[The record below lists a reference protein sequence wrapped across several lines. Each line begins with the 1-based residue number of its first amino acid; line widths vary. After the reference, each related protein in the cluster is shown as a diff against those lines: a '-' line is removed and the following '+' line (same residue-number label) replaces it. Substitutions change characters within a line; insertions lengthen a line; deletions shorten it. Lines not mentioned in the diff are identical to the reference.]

1 MELKKQSIKLNF
13 VMNIILTVSQ
23 VIFPL
28 ITFRYVAEIL
38 HPAGTGIVG
47 FASSV
52 VAYFALF
59 AQLGIPTYGV
69 RATAQVRDN
78 KEELSRVVQELVIIN
93 LLMSALVYVVFAIS
107 LVVVPKFAENKAL
120 LIVTSATIIFN
131 AIGMEWL
138 YKGLEQYSY
147 ITMRSIAF
155 KFIAVILMFLMIK
168 TENDT
173 VMYAAITIFAG
184 SASSVLNLLHARKY
198 ITMRPVG
205 KYKFGRHMKP
215 IIIFFAMSCATTIYT
230 NLDTVMLGFMKTDT
244 DVGYYNAAVKI
255 KTVLLGVVT
264 ALGTVLLPRAS
275 YYVEQKLMD
284 EFYRVARK
292 AIHFVF
298 LISLPMAV
306 YFMFFAKEGIFFLS
320 GDAYGGSI
328 IPMQIIMPT
337 LVLIGLTNI
346 MGIQMLVPLGGEK
359 VVLCSEIVGAF
370 VDLILNAILI
380 PQMASAGAAIGTL
393 VAEVAVFLVQYVALR
408 SSVRDMFLDMRYG
421 ALILATALGSVCA
434 VPVKMLHLGSFFTL
448 CISAILFF
456 GVYGLV
462 MILMKEELVLEVL
475 NQVLAM
481 VKGKLNRN

>member
-1 MELKKQSIKLNF
+1 MKKQSIKLNF

-69 RATAQVRDN
+69 RATAQVRDD

-93 LLMSALVYVVFAIS
+93 LLMSALVYVVFAFS

-120 LIVTSATIIFN
+120 LLVTSTTIIFN

-147 ITMRSIAF
+147 ITVRSIAF
-155 KFIAVILMFLMIK
+155 KFLAVILMFLMIK
-168 TENDT
+168 SEQDT
-173 VMYAAITIFAG
+173 VIYAALTIFAG

-198 ITMRPVG
+198 ISMWPVG

-306 YFMFFAKEGIFFLS
+306 YFIFFAKEGIFFLS
-320 GDAYGGSI
+320 GDAYGGAI

-359 VVLCSEIVGAF
+359 TVLYSEIVGAV

-380 PQMASAGAAIGTL
+380 PSMSSAGAAIGTL
-393 VAEVAVFLVQYVALR
+393 VAEVAVFIVQYIALR
-408 SSVRDMFLDMRYG
+408 GSVRAMFLDMRYG
-421 ALILATALGSVCA
+421 ALILATALGSLCA
-434 VPVKMLHLGSFFTL
+434 VPVKALHLGSFFTL

-456 GVYGLV
+456 GVYGVV
-462 MILMKEELVLEVL
+462 MILMKEELVLEIL
-475 NQVLAM
+475 NQLLGM
-481 VKGKLNRN
+481 VKGKLKRN

>member
-1 MELKKQSIKLNF
+1 MKKQSIKLNF
-13 VMNIILTVSQ
+13 IMNIILTVSQ

-47 FASSV
+47 FATSV

-59 AQLGIPTYGV
+59 SQLGIPTYGV
-69 RATAQVRDN
+69 RATAQVRDD

-93 LLMSALVYVVFAIS
+93 LVMCVLVYLIFAFS
-107 LVVVPKFAENKAL
+107 LVAVPKFAENKAL
-120 LIVTSATIIFN
+120 LIVTSTTIIFN

-155 KFIAVILMFLMIK
+155 KFVAVILMFLVIK
-168 TENDT
+168 SENDT
-173 VMYAAITIFAG
+173 VMYAAISIFAG
-184 SASSVLNLLHARKY
+184 SASNILNLFHARKY

-255 KTVLLGVVT
+255 KSVLLGVVT
-264 ALGTVLLPRAS
+264 SLGTVLLPRAS
-275 YYVEQKLMD
+275 YYVEQKLMK
-284 EFYRVARK
+284 EFYSVARK

-298 LISLPMAV
+298 LISFPMAV
-306 YFMFFAKEGIFFLS
+306 YFMIFAKEGIFFLS

-337 LVLIGLTNI
+337 LVLIGFTNI
-346 MGIQMLVPLGGEK
+346 MGIQMLVPLGEEK
-359 VVLCSEIVGAF
+359 VVLYSEIVGAV
-370 VDLILNAILI
+370 VDLALNAILI
-380 PQMASAGAAIGTL
+380 PTMASAGAAIGTL

-408 SSVRDMFLDMRYG
+408 SSVREMFTDMRYG
-421 ALILATALGSVCA
+421 ALLLATVLGSVLS

-448 CISAILFF
+448 CISAVVFF
-456 GVYGLV
+456 GVYGIV
-462 MILMKEELVLEVL
+462 MILMKEELVVEIL
-475 NQVLAM
+475 NQVLGMA
-481 VKGKLNRN
+481 KGKLKKN

>member
-1 MELKKQSIKLNF
+1 MKKQSIKLNF

-69 RATAQVRDN
+69 RATAQVRDD

-93 LLMSALVYVVFAIS
+93 LLMSALVYVVFAFS

-120 LIVTSATIIFN
+120 LLVTSTTIIFN

-147 ITMRSIAF
+147 ITVRSIAF
-155 KFIAVILMFLMIK
+155 KFLAVILMFLMIK
-168 TENDT
+168 SEQDT
-173 VMYAAITIFAG
+173 VIYAALTIFAG
-184 SASSVLNLLHARKY
+184 SASSVLNFLHARKY
-198 ITMRPVG
+198 ISMWPVG

-306 YFMFFAKEGIFFLS
+306 YFIFFAKEGIFFLS
-320 GDAYGGSI
+320 GDAYGGAI

-359 VVLCSEIVGAF
+359 TVLYSEIVGAV

-380 PQMASAGAAIGTL
+380 PSMSSAGAAIGTL
-393 VAEVAVFLVQYVALR
+393 VAEVAVFIVQYIALR
-408 SSVRDMFLDMRYG
+408 GSVRAMFLDMRYG
-421 ALILATALGSVCA
+421 ALILATALGSLCA
-434 VPVKMLHLGSFFTL
+434 VPVKALHLGSFFTL

-456 GVYGLV
+456 GVYGVV
-462 MILMKEELVLEVL
+462 MILMKEELVLEIL
-475 NQVLAM
+475 NQLLGM
-481 VKGKLNRN
+481 VKGKLKRN

>member
-1 MELKKQSIKLNF
+1 MKKQSIKLNF

-69 RATAQVRDN
+69 RATAQVRDD

-93 LLMSALVYVVFAIS
+93 LLMSALVYVVFAFS

-120 LIVTSATIIFN
+120 LLVTSTTIIFN

-147 ITMRSIAF
+147 ITVRSIAF
-155 KFIAVILMFLMIK
+155 KFLAVILMFLMIK
-168 TENDT
+168 SEQDT
-173 VMYAAITIFAG
+173 VIYAALTIFAG

-198 ITMRPVG
+198 ISMWPVG

-306 YFMFFAKEGIFFLS
+306 YFIFFAKEGIFFLS

-359 VVLCSEIVGAF
+359 TVLYSEIVGAV

-380 PQMASAGAAIGTL
+380 PSMSSAGAAIGTL
-393 VAEVAVFLVQYVALR
+393 VAEVAVFIVQYIALR
-408 SSVRDMFLDMRYG
+408 GSVRAMFLDMRYG
-421 ALILATALGSVCA
+421 ALILATALGSLCA
-434 VPVKMLHLGSFFTL
+434 VPVKALHLGSFFTL
-448 CISAILFF
+448 CISAIFFF
-456 GVYGLV
+456 GVYGVV
-462 MILMKEELVLEVL
+462 MILMKEELVLEIL
-475 NQVLAM
+475 NQLLGM
-481 VKGKLNRN
+481 VKGKLKRN

>member
-1 MELKKQSIKLNF
+1 MKKQSIKLNF
-13 VMNIILTVSQ
+13 IMNIILTVSQ

-47 FASSV
+47 FATSV

-59 AQLGIPTYGV
+59 SQLGIPTYGV
-69 RATAQVRDN
+69 RATAQVRDD

-93 LLMSALVYVVFAIS
+93 LVMCVLVYLIFAFS
-107 LVVVPKFAENKAL
+107 LVAVPKFAENKAL
-120 LIVTSATIIFN
+120 LIVTSTTIIFN

-155 KFIAVILMFLMIK
+155 KFVAVILMFLVIK
-168 TENDT
+168 SENDT
-173 VMYAAITIFAG
+173 VMYAAISIFAG
-184 SASSVLNLLHARKY
+184 SASNILNLFHARKY

-255 KTVLLGVVT
+255 KSVLLGVVT
-264 ALGTVLLPRAS
+264 SLGTVLLPRAS
-275 YYVEQKLMD
+275 YYVEQKLMK
-284 EFYRVARK
+284 EFYSVARK

-298 LISLPMAV
+298 LISFPMAV
-306 YFMFFAKEGIFFLS
+306 YFMIFAKEGIFFLS

-337 LVLIGLTNI
+337 LVLIGFTNI
-346 MGIQMLVPLGGEK
+346 MGIQMLVPLGEEK
-359 VVLCSEIVGAF
+359 VVLYSEIVGAV
-370 VDLILNAILI
+370 VDLALNAILI
-380 PQMASAGAAIGTL
+380 PTMASAGAAIGTL

-408 SSVRDMFLDMRYG
+408 SSVREMFIDMRYG
-421 ALILATALGSVCA
+421 ALLLATVLGSVLS

-448 CISAILFF
+448 CISAVVFF
-456 GVYGLV
+456 GVYGIV
-462 MILMKEELVLEVL
+462 MILMKEELVVEIL
-475 NQVLAM
+475 NQVLGMA
-481 VKGKLNRN
+481 KGKLKKN

>member
-1 MELKKQSIKLNF
+1 MKKQSIKLNF
-13 VMNIILTVSQ
+13 IMNIILTVSQ

-47 FASSV
+47 FATSV

-59 AQLGIPTYGV
+59 SQLGIPTYGV
-69 RATAQVRDN
+69 RATAQVRDD

-93 LLMSALVYVVFAIS
+93 LVMCVLVYLIFAFS
-107 LVVVPKFAENKAL
+107 LVAVPKFAENKAL
-120 LIVTSATIIFN
+120 LIVTSTTIIFN

-155 KFIAVILMFLMIK
+155 KFVAVILMFFVIK
-168 TENDT
+168 SENDT
-173 VMYAAITIFAG
+173 VMYAAISIFAG
-184 SASSVLNLLHARKY
+184 SASNILNLFHARKY

-264 ALGTVLLPRAS
+264 SLGTVLLPRAS
-275 YYVEQKLMD
+275 YYVEQKLMK
-284 EFYRVARK
+284 EFYSVARK

-298 LISLPMAV
+298 LISFPMAV
-306 YFMFFAKEGIFFLS
+306 YFMIFAKEGIFFLS

-337 LVLIGLTNI
+337 LVLIGFTNI

-359 VVLCSEIVGAF
+359 VVLYSEIVGAV
-370 VDLILNAILI
+370 VDLVLNAILI
-380 PQMASAGAAIGTL
+380 PTMASAGAAIGTL

-408 SSVRDMFLDMRYG
+408 SSVREMFIDMRYG
-421 ALILATALGSVCA
+421 ALLLATVLGSVLS

-448 CISAILFF
+448 CISAVVFF
-456 GVYGLV
+456 GVYGIV
-462 MILMKEELVLEVL
+462 MILMKEELVVEIL
-475 NQVLAM
+475 NQVLGM
-481 VKGKLNRN
+481 VKGKLKKN

>member
-1 MELKKQSIKLNF
+1 MKKQSIKLNF

-47 FASSV
+47 FATSV

-69 RATAQVRDN
+69 RATAQVRDD

-93 LLMSALVYVVFAIS
+93 LVMSALVYLVFAAS
-107 LVVVPKFAENKAL
+107 LLVVPKFAENRAL
-120 LIVTSATIIFN
+120 MIVTSTTIIFN

-155 KFIAVILMFLMIK
+155 KFVAVILMFLMIK
-168 TENDT
+168 NENDT
-173 VMYAAITIFAG
+173 VMYAAISIFAG
-184 SASSVLNLLHARKY
+184 SASNILNLFHARKY
-198 ITMRPVG
+198 IIMRPVG
-205 KYKFGRHMKP
+205 KYRFGRHMKP
-215 IIIFFAMSCATTIYT
+215 IIVFFAMSCATTIYT
-230 NLDTVMLGFMKTDT
+230 NLDTVMLGFMKSDT

-255 KTVLLGVVT
+255 KSVLLGVVT
-264 ALGTVLLPRAS
+264 SLGTVLLPRAS

-284 EFYRVARK
+284 EFYRVAKK

-298 LISLPMAV
+298 LISFPMTV

-328 IPMQIIMPT
+328 LPMQIIMPT

-359 VVLCSEIVGAF
+359 IVLYSEIVGAV
-370 VDLILNAILI
+370 VDLILNTILI
-380 PQMASAGAAIGTL
+380 PNMASAGAAIGTL
-393 VAEVAVFLVQYVALR
+393 VAEIVVFLVQYVALHG
-408 SSVRDMFLDMRYG
+408 SVRDMFLDMRYG
-421 ALILATALGSVCA
+421 ALILATALGSLFA

-456 GVYGLV
+456 VVYGIA
-462 MILMKEELVLEVL
+462 MILMKEELVVEVL
-475 NQVLAM
+475 NQVWGML
-481 VKGKLNRN
+481 KGRMKRN

>member
-1 MELKKQSIKLNF
+1 MKKQSIKLNF
-13 VMNIILTVSQ
+13 IMNIILTVSQ

-120 LIVTSATIIFN
+120 LIVTSTTIIFN

-168 TENDT
+168 TEKDT

-198 ITMRPVG
+198 ITMQPVG

-359 VVLCSEIVGAF
+359 VVLYSEIVGAF

-448 CISAILFF
+448 CVSAILFF

>member
-320 GDAYGGSI
+320 GNAYGGSI

-359 VVLCSEIVGAF
+359 VVLYSEIVGAF

>member
-1 MELKKQSIKLNF
+1 MKKQSIKLNF
-13 VMNIILTVSQ
+13 IMNIILTVSQ

-47 FASSV
+47 FATSV

-59 AQLGIPTYGV
+59 SQLGIPTYGV
-69 RATAQVRDN
+69 RATAQVRDD

-93 LLMSALVYVVFAIS
+93 LVMCVLVYLIFAFS
-107 LVVVPKFAENKAL
+107 LVAVPKFAENKAL
-120 LIVTSATIIFN
+120 LIVTSTTIIFN

-155 KFIAVILMFLMIK
+155 KFVAVILMFLVIK
-168 TENDT
+168 SENDT
-173 VMYAAITIFAG
+173 VMYAAISIFAG
-184 SASSVLNLLHARKY
+184 SASNILNLFHARKY

-264 ALGTVLLPRAS
+264 SLGTVLLPRAS
-275 YYVEQKLMD
+275 YYVEQKLMK
-284 EFYRVARK
+284 EFYSVARK

-298 LISLPMAV
+298 LISFPMAV
-306 YFMFFAKEGIFFLS
+306 YFMIFAKEGIFFLS

-337 LVLIGLTNI
+337 LVLIGFTNI

-359 VVLCSEIVGAF
+359 VVLYSEIVGAV
-370 VDLILNAILI
+370 VDLALNAILI
-380 PQMASAGAAIGTL
+380 PTMASAGAAIGTL

-408 SSVRDMFLDMRYG
+408 SSVREMFIDMRYG
-421 ALILATALGSVCA
+421 ALLLATVLGSVLS

-448 CISAILFF
+448 CISAVVFF
-456 GVYGLV
+456 GVYGIV
-462 MILMKEELVLEVL
+462 MILMKEELVVEIL
-475 NQVLAM
+475 NQVLGM
-481 VKGKLNRN
+481 VKGKLKKN

>member
-1 MELKKQSIKLNF
+1 MKKQSIKLNF
-13 VMNIILTVSQ
+13 IMNIILTVSQ

-59 AQLGIPTYGV
+59 SQLGIPTYGV
-69 RATAQVRDN
+69 RATAQVRDD

-93 LLMSALVYVVFAIS
+93 LVMCVLVYLIFAFS
-107 LVVVPKFAENKAL
+107 LVAVPKFAENKAL
-120 LIVTSATIIFN
+120 LIVTSTTIIFN

-155 KFIAVILMFLMIK
+155 KFVAVILMFLVIK
-168 TENDT
+168 SENDT
-173 VMYAAITIFAG
+173 VMYAAISIFAG
-184 SASSVLNLLHARKY
+184 SASNILNLFHARKY

-255 KTVLLGVVT
+255 KSVLLGVVT
-264 ALGTVLLPRAS
+264 SLGTVLLPRAS
-275 YYVEQKLMD
+275 YYVEQKLMK
-284 EFYRVARK
+284 EFYSVARK

-298 LISLPMAV
+298 LISFPMAV
-306 YFMFFAKEGIFFLS
+306 YFMIFAKEGIFFLS

-337 LVLIGLTNI
+337 LVLIGFTNI
-346 MGIQMLVPLGGEK
+346 MGIQMLVPLGEEK
-359 VVLCSEIVGAF
+359 VVLYSEIVGAV
-370 VDLILNAILI
+370 VDLVLNAILI
-380 PQMASAGAAIGTL
+380 PTMASAGAAIGTL

-408 SSVRDMFLDMRYG
+408 SSVREMFIDMRYG
-421 ALILATALGSVCA
+421 ALLLATVLGSVLS

-448 CISAILFF
+448 CISAVVFF
-456 GVYGLV
+456 GVYGIV
-462 MILMKEELVLEVL
+462 MILMKEELVVEIL
-475 NQVLAM
+475 NQILGM
-481 VKGKLNRN
+481 VKGKLKKN

>member
-1 MELKKQSIKLNF
+1 MKKQSIKLNF

-69 RATAQVRDN
+69 RATAQVRDD

-93 LLMSALVYVVFAIS
+93 LLMSALVYVVFAFS

-120 LIVTSATIIFN
+120 LLVTSTTIIFN

-147 ITMRSIAF
+147 ITVRSIAF
-155 KFIAVILMFLMIK
+155 KFLAVILMFLMIK
-168 TENDT
+168 SEQDT
-173 VMYAAITIFAG
+173 VIYAALTIFAG

-198 ITMRPVG
+198 ISMWPVG

-306 YFMFFAKEGIFFLS
+306 YFIFFAKEGIFFLS

-359 VVLCSEIVGAF
+359 TVLYSEIVGAV
-370 VDLILNAILI
+370 VDLVLNAILI
-380 PQMASAGAAIGTL
+380 PSMSSAGAAIGTL
-393 VAEVAVFLVQYVALR
+393 VAEVAVFIVQYIALR
-408 SSVRDMFLDMRYG
+408 GSVRDMFLDMRYG
-421 ALILATALGSVCA
+421 ALILATALGSLCA
-434 VPVKMLHLGSFFTL
+434 VPVKALHLGSFFTL

-456 GVYGLV
+456 GVYGVV
-462 MILMKEELVLEVL
+462 MILMKEELVLEIL
-475 NQVLAM
+475 NQLLGM
-481 VKGKLNRN
+481 VKGKLKRN

>member
-1 MELKKQSIKLNF
+1 MKKQSIKLNF

-69 RATAQVRDN
+69 RATAQVRDD

-93 LLMSALVYVVFAIS
+93 LLMSALVYVVFAFS

-120 LIVTSATIIFN
+120 LLVTSTTIIFN

-147 ITMRSIAF
+147 ITVRSIAF
-155 KFIAVILMFLMIK
+155 KFVAVILMFLMIK
-168 TENDT
+168 SEQDT
-173 VMYAAITIFAG
+173 VIYAALTIFAG

-198 ITMRPVG
+198 ICMWPVG
-205 KYKFGRHMKP
+205 RYKFRRHMKP

-306 YFMFFAKEGIFFLS
+306 YFIFFAKEGIFFLS

-328 IPMQIIMPT
+328 IPMQIVMPT
-337 LVLIGLTNI
+337 LVLIGFTNI

-359 VVLCSEIVGAF
+359 IVLYSEIVGAV
-370 VDLILNAILI
+370 VDLVLNAILI
-380 PQMASAGAAIGTL
+380 PSMSSAGAAIGTL
-393 VAEVAVFLVQYVALR
+393 VAEVAVFIVQYIALR
-408 SSVRDMFLDMRYG
+408 GSVRAMFLDMRYG
-421 ALILATALGSVCA
+421 ALILATALGSLCA
-434 VPVKMLHLGSFFTL
+434 VPVKALHLGSFFTL

-456 GVYGLV
+456 GVYGVV
-462 MILMKEELVLEVL
+462 MILMKEELVLEIL
-475 NQVLAM
+475 NQLLGM
-481 VKGKLNRN
+481 VKGKLKRN

>member
-1 MELKKQSIKLNF
+1 
-13 VMNIILTVSQ
+13 
-23 VIFPL
+23 
-28 ITFRYVAEIL
+28 
-38 HPAGTGIVG
+38 
-47 FASSV
+47 
-52 VAYFALF
+52 
-59 AQLGIPTYGV
+59 
-69 RATAQVRDN
+69 
-78 KEELSRVVQELVIIN
+78 
-93 LLMSALVYVVFAIS
+93 
-107 LVVVPKFAENKAL
+107 
-120 LIVTSATIIFN
+120 
-131 AIGMEWL
+131 
-138 YKGLEQYSY
+138 
-147 ITMRSIAF
+147 
-155 KFIAVILMFLMIK
+155 
-168 TENDT
+168 
-173 VMYAAITIFAG
+173 
-184 SASSVLNLLHARKY
+184 
-198 ITMRPVG
+198 
-205 KYKFGRHMKP
+205 MKP

-359 VVLCSEIVGAF
+359 VVLYSEIVGAV

-380 PQMASAGAAIGTL
+380 PSMSSAGAAIGTL
-393 VAEVAVFLVQYVALR
+393 VAEVAVFIVQYVALR
-408 SSVRDMFLDMRYG
+408 GSVRDMFLDMRYG
-421 ALILATALGSVCA
+421 ALILATALGSICA

-456 GVYGLV
+456 GVYGIV
-462 MILMKEELVLEVL
+462 MILMKEELVLEIL
-475 NQVLAM
+475 NQVLGM
-481 VKGKLNRN
+481 VKGKLKGE

>member
-1 MELKKQSIKLNF
+1 MKKQSIKLNF
-13 VMNIILTVSQ
+13 IMNIILTVSQ

-93 LLMSALVYVVFAIS
+93 LVMSVLVYLVFFAS
-107 LVVVPKFAENKAL
+107 LVAVPKFAENKAL
-120 LIVTSATIIFN
+120 LLVTSTTIIFN

-359 VVLCSEIVGAF
+359 VVLYSEIVGAF

-448 CISAILFF
+448 CVSAILFF

>member
-1 MELKKQSIKLNF
+1 MKKQSIKLNF

-47 FASSV
+47 FATSV

-69 RATAQVRDN
+69 RATAQVRDD

-93 LLMSALVYVVFAIS
+93 LVMSALVYLVFAAS
-107 LVVVPKFAENKAL
+107 LLVVPKFAENRAL
-120 LIVTSATIIFN
+120 MIVTSTTIIFN

-155 KFIAVILMFLMIK
+155 KFVAVILMFLMIK
-168 TENDT
+168 NENDT
-173 VMYAAITIFAG
+173 VMYAAISIFAG
-184 SASSVLNLLHARKY
+184 SASNILNLFHARKY
-198 ITMRPVG
+198 IIMRPVG
-205 KYKFGRHMKP
+205 KYRFGRHMKP
-215 IIIFFAMSCATTIYT
+215 IIVFFAMSCATTIYT
-230 NLDTVMLGFMKTDT
+230 NLDTVMLGFMKSDT

-255 KTVLLGVVT
+255 KSVLLGVVT
-264 ALGTVLLPRAS
+264 SLGTVLLPRAS

-284 EFYRVARK
+284 EFYRVAKK

-298 LISLPMAV
+298 LISFPMTV

-328 IPMQIIMPT
+328 VPMQIIMPT

-359 VVLCSEIVGAF
+359 IVLYSEIVGAV
-370 VDLILNAILI
+370 VDLILNTILI
-380 PQMASAGAAIGTL
+380 PNMASAGAAIGTL
-393 VAEVAVFLVQYVALR
+393 VAEIAVFLVQYVALR
-408 SSVRDMFLDMRYG
+408 GSVRDMFLDMRYG
-421 ALILATALGSVCA
+421 TLILATALGSLFA
-434 VPVKMLHLGSFFTL
+434 VPVKMLHLGAFFTL

-456 GVYGLV
+456 GVYGIA
-462 MILMKEELVLEVL
+462 MILMKEELVVEVL
-475 NQVLAM
+475 NQVLGM
-481 VKGKLNRN
+481 LKGRMKRN

>member
-1 MELKKQSIKLNF
+1 MKKQSIKLNF
-13 VMNIILTVSQ
+13 IMNIILTVSQ

-47 FASSV
+47 FATSV

-59 AQLGIPTYGV
+59 SQLGIPTYGV
-69 RATAQVRDN
+69 RATAQVRDD

-93 LLMSALVYVVFAIS
+93 LVMCVLVYLIFAFS
-107 LVVVPKFAENKAL
+107 LVAVPKFAENKAL
-120 LIVTSATIIFN
+120 LIVTSTTIIFN

-155 KFIAVILMFLMIK
+155 KFVAVILMFLVIK
-168 TENDT
+168 SENDT
-173 VMYAAITIFAG
+173 VMYAAISIFAG
-184 SASSVLNLLHARKY
+184 SASNILNLFHARKY

-264 ALGTVLLPRAS
+264 SLGTVLLPRAS
-275 YYVEQKLMD
+275 YYVEQKLMK
-284 EFYRVARK
+284 EFYSVARK

-298 LISLPMAV
+298 LISFPMAV
-306 YFMFFAKEGIFFLS
+306 YFMIFAKEGIFFLS

-337 LVLIGLTNI
+337 LVLIGFTNI

-359 VVLCSEIVGAF
+359 VVLYSEIVGAV
-370 VDLILNAILI
+370 VDLVLNAILI
-380 PQMASAGAAIGTL
+380 PTMASAGAAIGTL

-408 SSVRDMFLDMRYG
+408 SSVREMFLDMRYG
-421 ALILATALGSVCA
+421 ALLLATVLGSVLS

-448 CISAILFF
+448 CISAVVFF
-456 GVYGLV
+456 GVYGIV
-462 MILMKEELVLEVL
+462 MILMKEELVVEIL
-475 NQVLAM
+475 NQVLGM
-481 VKGKLNRN
+481 VKGKLKKN

>member
-1 MELKKQSIKLNF
+1 MKKQSIKLNF
-13 VMNIILTVSQ
+13 IMNIILTVSQ

-47 FASSV
+47 FATSV

-59 AQLGIPTYGV
+59 SQLGIPTYGV
-69 RATAQVRDN
+69 RATAQVRDD

-93 LLMSALVYVVFAIS
+93 LVMCVLVYLIFAFS
-107 LVVVPKFAENKAL
+107 LVAVPKFAENKAL
-120 LIVTSATIIFN
+120 LIVTSTTIIFN

-155 KFIAVILMFLMIK
+155 KFVAVILMFLVIK
-168 TENDT
+168 SENDT
-173 VMYAAITIFAG
+173 VMYAAISIFAG
-184 SASSVLNLLHARKY
+184 SASNILNLFHARKY

-264 ALGTVLLPRAS
+264 SLGTVLLPRAS
-275 YYVEQKLMD
+275 YYVEQKLMK
-284 EFYRVARK
+284 EFYSVARK

-298 LISLPMAV
+298 LISFPMAV
-306 YFMFFAKEGIFFLS
+306 YFMIFAKEGIFFLS

-337 LVLIGLTNI
+337 LVLIGFTNI

-359 VVLCSEIVGAF
+359 VVLYSEIVGAV
-370 VDLILNAILI
+370 VDLVLNAILI
-380 PQMASAGAAIGTL
+380 PTMASAGAAIGTL

-408 SSVRDMFLDMRYG
+408 SSVREMFIDMRYG
-421 ALILATALGSVCA
+421 ALLLATVLGSVLS

-448 CISAILFF
+448 CISAVVFF
-456 GVYGLV
+456 GVYGIV
-462 MILMKEELVLEVL
+462 MILMKEELVVEIL
-475 NQVLAM
+475 NQVLGM
-481 VKGKLNRN
+481 VKGKLKKN

>member
-1 MELKKQSIKLNF
+1 MNF
-13 VMNIILTVSQ
+13 IMNIILTVSQ

-47 FASSV
+47 FATSV

-69 RATAQVRDN
+69 RATAQVRDD

-93 LLMSALVYVVFAIS
+93 LVMSALVYLVFAAS
-107 LVVVPKFAENKAL
+107 LLVVPKFAENRAL
-120 LIVTSATIIFN
+120 MIVTSTTIIFN

-155 KFIAVILMFLMIK
+155 KFVAVILMFLMIK
-168 TENDT
+168 NENDT
-173 VMYAAITIFAG
+173 VMYAAISIFAG
-184 SASSVLNLLHARKY
+184 SASNILNLFHARKY
-198 ITMRPVG
+198 IIMRPVG
-205 KYKFGRHMKP
+205 KYRFGRHMKP
-215 IIIFFAMSCATTIYT
+215 IIVFFAMSCATTIYT
-230 NLDTVMLGFMKTDT
+230 NLDTVMLGFMKSDT

-255 KTVLLGVVT
+255 KSVLLGVVT
-264 ALGTVLLPRAS
+264 SLGTVLLPRAS

-284 EFYRVARK
+284 EFYRVAKK

-298 LISLPMAV
+298 LISFPMTV

-328 IPMQIIMPT
+328 VPMQIIMPT

-359 VVLCSEIVGAF
+359 IVLYSEIVGAV
-370 VDLILNAILI
+370 VDLILNTILI
-380 PQMASAGAAIGTL
+380 PNMASAGAAIGTL
-393 VAEVAVFLVQYVALR
+393 VAEIAVFLVQYVALR
-408 SSVRDMFLDMRYG
+408 GSVRDMFLDMRYG
-421 ALILATALGSVCA
+421 ALILATALGSLFA
-434 VPVKMLHLGSFFTL
+434 VPVKMLRLGSFFTL

-456 GVYGLV
+456 GVYGIA
-462 MILMKEELVLEVL
+462 MILMKEELVVEVL
-475 NQVLAM
+475 NQVLGM
-481 VKGKLNRN
+481 LKGKIKRN

>member
-1 MELKKQSIKLNF
+1 MKKQSIKLNF

-120 LIVTSATIIFN
+120 LIVTSTTIIFN

-198 ITMRPVG
+198 ITMWPVG

-359 VVLCSEIVGAF
+359 VVLYSEIVGAF

-448 CISAILFF
+448 CVSAILFF

>member
-1 MELKKQSIKLNF
+1 MKKQSIKLNF

-69 RATAQVRDN
+69 RATAQVRDD

-93 LLMSALVYVVFAIS
+93 LLMSALVYVVFAFS

-120 LIVTSATIIFN
+120 LLVTSTTIIFN

-147 ITMRSIAF
+147 ITVRSIAF
-155 KFIAVILMFLMIK
+155 KFVAVILMFLMIK
-168 TENDT
+168 SEQDT
-173 VMYAAITIFAG
+173 VIYAALTIFAG

-198 ITMRPVG
+198 ICMWPVG
-205 KYKFGRHMKP
+205 RYKFRRHMKP

-306 YFMFFAKEGIFFLS
+306 YFIFFAKEGIFFLS

-337 LVLIGLTNI
+337 LVLIGFTNI

-359 VVLCSEIVGAF
+359 IVLYSEIVGAV
-370 VDLILNAILI
+370 VDLVLNAILI
-380 PQMASAGAAIGTL
+380 PSMSSAGAAIGTL
-393 VAEVAVFLVQYVALR
+393 VAEVAVFIVQYIALR
-408 SSVRDMFLDMRYG
+408 GSVRAMFLDMRYG
-421 ALILATALGSVCA
+421 ALILATALGSLCA
-434 VPVKMLHLGSFFTL
+434 VPVKALHLGSFFTL

-456 GVYGLV
+456 GVYGVV
-462 MILMKEELVLEVL
+462 MILMKEELVLEIL
-475 NQVLAM
+475 NQLLGM
-481 VKGKLNRN
+481 VKGKLKRN

>member
-1 MELKKQSIKLNF
+1 MKKQSIKLNF

-69 RATAQVRDN
+69 RATAQVRDD

-93 LLMSALVYVVFAIS
+93 LLMSALVYVVFAFS

-120 LIVTSATIIFN
+120 LLVTSTTIIFN

-147 ITMRSIAF
+147 ITVRSIAF
-155 KFIAVILMFLMIK
+155 KFLAVILMFLMIK
-168 TENDT
+168 SEQDT
-173 VMYAAITIFAG
+173 VIYAALTIFAG

-198 ITMRPVG
+198 ISMWPVG

-306 YFMFFAKEGIFFLS
+306 YFIFFAKEGIFFLS

-359 VVLCSEIVGAF
+359 TVLYSEIVGAV

-380 PQMASAGAAIGTL
+380 PSMSSAGAAIGTL
-393 VAEVAVFLVQYVALR
+393 VAEVAVFIVQYIALR
-408 SSVRDMFLDMRYG
+408 GSVRAMFLDMRYG
-421 ALILATALGSVCA
+421 ALILATALGSLCA
-434 VPVKMLHLGSFFTL
+434 VPVKALHLGSFFTL

-456 GVYGLV
+456 GVYGVV
-462 MILMKEELVLEVL
+462 MILMKEELVLEIL
-475 NQVLAM
+475 NQLLGM
-481 VKGKLNRN
+481 VKGKLKRN

>member
-1 MELKKQSIKLNF
+1 
-13 VMNIILTVSQ
+13 MNIILTVSQ

-120 LIVTSATIIFN
+120 LIVTSTTIIFN

-168 TENDT
+168 TEKDT

-198 ITMRPVG
+198 ITMQPVG

-359 VVLCSEIVGAF
+359 VVLYSEIVGAF

-448 CISAILFF
+448 CVSAILFF

>member
-1 MELKKQSIKLNF
+1 MKKQSIKLNF
-13 VMNIILTVSQ
+13 IMNIILTVSQ

-93 LLMSALVYVVFAIS
+93 LVMSVLVYLVFFAS
-107 LVVVPKFAENKAL
+107 LVAVPKFAENKAL
-120 LIVTSATIIFN
+120 LLVTSTTIIFN

-147 ITMRSIAF
+147 ITVRSIAF
-155 KFIAVILMFLMIK
+155 KFVAVILMFLMIK
-168 TENDT
+168 SEKDT
-173 VMYAAITIFAG
+173 VIYAALTIFAG

-198 ITMRPVG
+198 ITMWPVG

-359 VVLCSEIVGAF
+359 VVLYSEIVGAF

-434 VPVKMLHLGSFFTL
+434 VPVKMLHLGYFFTL
-448 CISAILFF
+448 CVSAILFF

>member
-1 MELKKQSIKLNF
+1 MKKQSIKLNF
-13 VMNIILTVSQ
+13 IMNIILTVSQ

-47 FASSV
+47 FATSV

-59 AQLGIPTYGV
+59 SQLGIPTYGV
-69 RATAQVRDN
+69 RATAQVRDD

-93 LLMSALVYVVFAIS
+93 LVMCVLVYLIFAFS
-107 LVVVPKFAENKAL
+107 LMAVPKFAENKAL
-120 LIVTSATIIFN
+120 LIVTSTTIIFN

-155 KFIAVILMFLMIK
+155 KFVAVILMFLVIK
-168 TENDT
+168 SENDT
-173 VMYAAITIFAG
+173 VMYAAISIFAG
-184 SASSVLNLLHARKY
+184 SASNILNLFHARKY

-264 ALGTVLLPRAS
+264 SLGTVLLPRAS
-275 YYVEQKLMD
+275 YYVEQKLMK
-284 EFYRVARK
+284 EFYSVARK

-298 LISLPMAV
+298 LISFPMAV
-306 YFMFFAKEGIFFLS
+306 YFMIFAKEGIFFLS

-337 LVLIGLTNI
+337 LVLIGFTNI

-359 VVLCSEIVGAF
+359 VVLYSEIVGAV
-370 VDLILNAILI
+370 VDLVLNAILI
-380 PQMASAGAAIGTL
+380 PTMASAGAAIGTL

-408 SSVRDMFLDMRYG
+408 SSVREMFIDMRYG
-421 ALILATALGSVCA
+421 ALLLATVLGSVLS

-448 CISAILFF
+448 CISAVVFF
-456 GVYGLV
+456 GVYGIV
-462 MILMKEELVLEVL
+462 MILMKEELVVEIL
-475 NQVLAM
+475 NQVLGM
-481 VKGKLNRN
+481 VKGKLKKN

>member
-1 MELKKQSIKLNF
+1 MKKQSIKLNF

-47 FASSV
+47 FATSV

-69 RATAQVRDN
+69 RATAQVRDD

-93 LLMSALVYVVFAIS
+93 LVMSVLVYLVFIAS
-107 LVVVPKFAENKAL
+107 LVVVPKFAENRAL
-120 LIVTSATIIFN
+120 MIVTSTTIIFN

-168 TENDT
+168 NENDT
-173 VMYAAITIFAG
+173 VMYAAISIFAG
-184 SASSVLNLLHARKY
+184 SASNILNLFHARKY
-198 ITMRPVG
+198 IIMRPVG
-205 KYKFGRHMKP
+205 KYRFGRHIKP
-215 IIIFFAMSCATTIYT
+215 IIVFFAMSCATTIYT
-230 NLDTVMLGFMKTDT
+230 NLDTVMLGFMKSDT

-255 KTVLLGVVT
+255 KSVLLGVVT
-264 ALGTVLLPRAS
+264 SLGTVLLPRAS

-284 EFYRVARK
+284 EFYRVAKK

-298 LISLPMAV
+298 LISFPMTV

-328 IPMQIIMPT
+328 TPMQIIMPT

-359 VVLCSEIVGAF
+359 IVLCSEIVGAV
-370 VDLILNAILI
+370 VDLILNTILI
-380 PQMASAGAAIGTL
+380 PNMASAGAAIGTL
-393 VAEVAVFLVQYVALR
+393 VAEIAVFLVQYVALR
-408 SSVRDMFLDMRYG
+408 GSVRDMFLDMRYG
-421 ALILATALGSVCA
+421 ALILATALGSLFA

-456 GVYGLV
+456 GVYGIA
-462 MILMKEELVLEVL
+462 MIIMKEELVVEVL
-475 NQVLAM
+475 NQVLGM
-481 VKGKLNRN
+481 LKGKIKRN

>member
-1 MELKKQSIKLNF
+1 MKKQSIKLNF
-13 VMNIILTVSQ
+13 IMNIILTVSQ

-47 FASSV
+47 FATSV

-59 AQLGIPTYGV
+59 SQLGIPTYGV
-69 RATAQVRDN
+69 RATAQVRDD

-93 LLMSALVYVVFAIS
+93 LVMCVLVYLIFAFS
-107 LVVVPKFAENKAL
+107 LVAVPKFAENKAL
-120 LIVTSATIIFN
+120 LIVTSTTIIFN

-155 KFIAVILMFLMIK
+155 KFVAVILMFLLIK
-168 TENDT
+168 SENDT
-173 VMYAAITIFAG
+173 VMYAAISIFAG
-184 SASSVLNLLHARKY
+184 SASNILNLFHARKY

-264 ALGTVLLPRAS
+264 SLGTVLLPRAS
-275 YYVEQKLMD
+275 YYVEQKLMK
-284 EFYRVARK
+284 EFYSVARK

-298 LISLPMAV
+298 LISFPMAV
-306 YFMFFAKEGIFFLS
+306 YFMIFAKEGIFFLS

-337 LVLIGLTNI
+337 LVLIGFTNI

-359 VVLCSEIVGAF
+359 VVLYSEIVGAV
-370 VDLILNAILI
+370 VDLVLNAILI
-380 PQMASAGAAIGTL
+380 PTMASAGAAIGTL

-408 SSVRDMFLDMRYG
+408 SSVREMFIDMRYG
-421 ALILATALGSVCA
+421 ALLLATVLGSVLS

-448 CISAILFF
+448 CISAVVFF
-456 GVYGLV
+456 GVYGIV
-462 MILMKEELVLEVL
+462 MILMKEELVVEIL
-475 NQVLAM
+475 NQVLGM
-481 VKGKLNRN
+481 VKGKLKKN

>member
-1 MELKKQSIKLNF
+1 MKKQSIKLNF
-13 VMNIILTVSQ
+13 IMNIILTVSQ

-47 FASSV
+47 FATSV

-59 AQLGIPTYGV
+59 SQLGIPTYGV
-69 RATAQVRDN
+69 RATAQVRDD

-93 LLMSALVYVVFAIS
+93 LVMCVLVYLIFAFS
-107 LVVVPKFAENKAL
+107 LVAVPKFAENKAL
-120 LIVTSATIIFN
+120 LIVTSTTIIFN

-155 KFIAVILMFLMIK
+155 KFVAVILMFLVIK
-168 TENDT
+168 SENDT
-173 VMYAAITIFAG
+173 VMYAAISIFAG
-184 SASSVLNLLHARKY
+184 SASNILNLFHARKY

-264 ALGTVLLPRAS
+264 SLGTVLLPRAS
-275 YYVEQKLMD
+275 YYVEQKLMK
-284 EFYRVARK
+284 EFYSVARK

-298 LISLPMAV
+298 LISFPMAV
-306 YFMFFAKEGIFFLS
+306 YFMIFAKEGIFFLS

-337 LVLIGLTNI
+337 LVLIGFTNI
-346 MGIQMLVPLGGEK
+346 MGIQMLVPLGEEK
-359 VVLCSEIVGAF
+359 VVLYSEIVGAV
-370 VDLILNAILI
+370 VDLALNAILI
-380 PQMASAGAAIGTL
+380 PTMASAGAAIGTL

-408 SSVRDMFLDMRYG
+408 SSVREMFIDMRYG
-421 ALILATALGSVCA
+421 ALLLATVLGSVLS

-448 CISAILFF
+448 CISAVVFF
-456 GVYGLV
+456 GVYGIV
-462 MILMKEELVLEVL
+462 MILMKEELVVEIL
-475 NQVLAM
+475 NQVLGM
-481 VKGKLNRN
+481 VKGKLKKN

>member
-1 MELKKQSIKLNF
+1 
-13 VMNIILTVSQ
+13 MNIILTVSQ

-47 FASSV
+47 FATSV

-69 RATAQVRDN
+69 RATAQVRDD

-93 LLMSALVYVVFAIS
+93 LVMSALVYLVFAAS
-107 LVVVPKFAENKAL
+107 LLVVPKFAENRAL
-120 LIVTSATIIFN
+120 MIVTSTTIIFN

-155 KFIAVILMFLMIK
+155 KFVAVILMFLMIK
-168 TENDT
+168 NENDT
-173 VMYAAITIFAG
+173 VMYAAISIFAG
-184 SASSVLNLLHARKY
+184 SASNILNLFHARKY
-198 ITMRPVG
+198 IIMRPVG
-205 KYKFGRHMKP
+205 KYRFGRHMKP
-215 IIIFFAMSCATTIYT
+215 IIVFFAMSCATTIYT
-230 NLDTVMLGFMKTDT
+230 NLDTVMLGFMKSDT

-255 KTVLLGVVT
+255 KSVLLGVVT
-264 ALGTVLLPRAS
+264 SLGTVLLPRAS
-275 YYVEQKLMD
+275 YYVEQNLMN
-284 EFYRVARK
+284 EFYRVAKK

-298 LISLPMAV
+298 LISFPMTI

-328 IPMQIIMPT
+328 VPMQIIMPT

-359 VVLCSEIVGAF
+359 IVLYSEIVGAV
-370 VDLILNAILI
+370 VDLILNTILI
-380 PQMASAGAAIGTL
+380 PYMASAGAAIGTL
-393 VAEVAVFLVQYVALR
+393 VAEIAVFLVQYVALR
-408 SSVRDMFLDMRYG
+408 GSVRDMFLDMRYG
-421 ALILATALGSVCA
+421 ALILATALGSLFA
-434 VPVKMLHLGSFFTL
+434 VPVKMLRLGSFFTL

-456 GVYGLV
+456 GVYGIA
-462 MILMKEELVLEVL
+462 MILMKEELVVEVL
-475 NQVLAM
+475 NQVLGM
-481 VKGKLNRN
+481 LKGKIKRN

>member
-1 MELKKQSIKLNF
+1 
-13 VMNIILTVSQ
+13 MNIILTVSQ

-47 FASSV
+47 FATSV

-69 RATAQVRDN
+69 RATAQVRDD

-93 LLMSALVYVVFAIS
+93 LVMSVLVYLVFIAS
-107 LVVVPKFAENKAL
+107 LVVVPKFAENRAL
-120 LIVTSATIIFN
+120 MIVTSTTIIFN

-168 TENDT
+168 NENDT
-173 VMYAAITIFAG
+173 VMYAAISIFAG
-184 SASSVLNLLHARKY
+184 SASNILNLFHARKY
-198 ITMRPVG
+198 IIMRPVG
-205 KYKFGRHMKP
+205 KYRFGRHIKP
-215 IIIFFAMSCATTIYT
+215 IIVFFAMSCATTIYT
-230 NLDTVMLGFMKTDT
+230 NLDTVMLGFMKSDT

-255 KTVLLGVVT
+255 KSVLLGVVT
-264 ALGTVLLPRAS
+264 SLGTVLLPRAS

-284 EFYRVARK
+284 EFYRVAKK

-298 LISLPMAV
+298 LISFPMTV

-328 IPMQIIMPT
+328 TPMQIIMPT

-346 MGIQMLVPLGGEK
+346 MGIQMLVPLGE
-359 VVLCSEIVGAF
+359 
-370 VDLILNAILI
+370 
-380 PQMASAGAAIGTL
+380 
-393 VAEVAVFLVQYVALR
+393 R
-408 SSVRDMFLDMRYG
+408 R
-421 ALILATALGSVCA
+421 
-434 VPVKMLHLGSFFTL
+434 
-448 CISAILFF
+448 
-456 GVYGLV
+456 
-462 MILMKEELVLEVL
+462 
-475 NQVLAM
+475 
-481 VKGKLNRN
+481 

>member
-1 MELKKQSIKLNF
+1 MKKQSIKLNF

-69 RATAQVRDN
+69 RATAQVRDD
-78 KEELSRVVQELVIIN
+78 KEELSRIVQELVIIN
-93 LLMSALVYVVFAIS
+93 LLMSALVYVVFAFS

-120 LIVTSATIIFN
+120 LLVTSTTIIFN

-147 ITMRSIAF
+147 ITVRSIAF
-155 KFIAVILMFLMIK
+155 KFLAVILMFLMIK
-168 TENDT
+168 SEQDT
-173 VMYAAITIFAG
+173 VIYAALTIFAG

-198 ITMRPVG
+198 ISMWPVG

-306 YFMFFAKEGIFFLS
+306 YFIFFAKEGIFFLS
-320 GDAYGGSI
+320 GDAYGGAI

-359 VVLCSEIVGAF
+359 TVLYSEIVGAV

-380 PQMASAGAAIGTL
+380 PSMSSAGAAIGTL
-393 VAEVAVFLVQYVALR
+393 VAEVAVFIVQYIALR
-408 SSVRDMFLDMRYG
+408 GSVRAMFLDMRYG
-421 ALILATALGSVCA
+421 ALILATALGSLCA
-434 VPVKMLHLGSFFTL
+434 VPVKALHLGSFFTL

-456 GVYGLV
+456 GVYGVV
-462 MILMKEELVLEVL
+462 MILMKEELVLEIL
-475 NQVLAM
+475 NQLLGM
-481 VKGKLNRN
+481 VKGKLKRN

>member
-1 MELKKQSIKLNF
+1 MKKQSIKLNF
-13 VMNIILTVSQ
+13 IMNIILTVSQ

-47 FASSV
+47 FATSV

-59 AQLGIPTYGV
+59 SQLGIPTYGV
-69 RATAQVRDN
+69 RATAQVRDD

-93 LLMSALVYVVFAIS
+93 LVMCVLVYLIFAFS
-107 LVVVPKFAENKAL
+107 LVAVPKFAENKAL
-120 LIVTSATIIFN
+120 LIVTSTTIIFN

-155 KFIAVILMFLMIK
+155 KFVAVILMFLVIK
-168 TENDT
+168 SENDT
-173 VMYAAITIFAG
+173 VMYAAISIFAG
-184 SASSVLNLLHARKY
+184 SASNILNLFHARKY

-264 ALGTVLLPRAS
+264 SLGTVLLPRAS
-275 YYVEQKLMD
+275 YYVEQKLMK
-284 EFYRVARK
+284 EFYSVARK

-298 LISLPMAV
+298 LISFPMAV
-306 YFMFFAKEGIFFLS
+306 YFMIFAKEGIFFLS

-337 LVLIGLTNI
+337 LVLIGFTNI

-359 VVLCSEIVGAF
+359 VVLYSEIVGAV
-370 VDLILNAILI
+370 VDLVLNAILI
-380 PQMASAGAAIGTL
+380 PKMASAGAAIGTL

-408 SSVRDMFLDMRYG
+408 SSVREMFIDMRYG
-421 ALILATALGSVCA
+421 ALLLATVLGSVLS

-448 CISAILFF
+448 CISAVVFF
-456 GVYGLV
+456 GVYGIV
-462 MILMKEELVLEVL
+462 MILMKEELVVEIL
-475 NQVLAM
+475 NQVLGM
-481 VKGKLNRN
+481 VKGKLKKN

>member
-1 MELKKQSIKLNF
+1 MKKQSIKLNF
-13 VMNIILTVSQ
+13 IMNIILTVSQ

-47 FASSV
+47 FATSV

-59 AQLGIPTYGV
+59 SQLGIPTYGV
-69 RATAQVRDN
+69 RATAQVRDD

-93 LLMSALVYVVFAIS
+93 LVMCVLVYLIFAFS
-107 LVVVPKFAENKAL
+107 LVAVPKFAENKAL
-120 LIVTSATIIFN
+120 LIVTSTTIIFN

-155 KFIAVILMFLMIK
+155 KFVAVILMFFVIK
-168 TENDT
+168 SENDT
-173 VMYAAITIFAG
+173 VMYAAISIFAG
-184 SASSVLNLLHARKY
+184 SASNILNLFHARKY

-264 ALGTVLLPRAS
+264 SLGTVLLPRAS
-275 YYVEQKLMD
+275 YYVEQKLMK
-284 EFYRVARK
+284 EFYSVAKK

-298 LISLPMAV
+298 LISFPMAV
-306 YFMFFAKEGIFFLS
+306 YFMIFAKEGIFFLS

-337 LVLIGLTNI
+337 LVLIGFTNI

-359 VVLCSEIVGAF
+359 VVLYSEIVGAV
-370 VDLILNAILI
+370 VDLALNAILI
-380 PQMASAGAAIGTL
+380 PTMASAGAAIGTL

-408 SSVRDMFLDMRYG
+408 SSVREMFIDMRYG
-421 ALILATALGSVCA
+421 ALLLATVLGSVLS

-448 CISAILFF
+448 CISAVVFF
-456 GVYGLV
+456 GVYGIV
-462 MILMKEELVLEVL
+462 MILMKEELVVEIL
-475 NQVLAM
+475 NQVLGM
-481 VKGKLNRN
+481 VKGKLKKN